1 MLVAEMVMSSNLQ
14 TRLVMVSATTSR
26 RTGEMEVA
34 SSVGLPQP
42 EAGAWRI
49 EYRIIAGLKWLP
61 Q

>member
-1 MLVAEMVMSSNLQ
+1 MLFPPFPEMQMLVAEMVMSSNLQ

-42 EAGAWRI
+42 EAGA
-49 EYRIIAGLKWLP
+49 
-61 Q
+61 